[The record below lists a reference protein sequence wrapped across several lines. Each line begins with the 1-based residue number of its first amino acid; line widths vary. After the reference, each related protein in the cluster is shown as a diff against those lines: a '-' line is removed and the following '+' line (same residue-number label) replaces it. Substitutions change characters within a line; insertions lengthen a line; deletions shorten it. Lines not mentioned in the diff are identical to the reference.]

1 MINNLYNIGLKSLQ
15 NAQVSIDNASNNI
28 ANADTPGYQQTEAV
42 YETGDSI
49 TIQGL
54 TVGTGADV
62 VAIQSAFDEFVE
74 AQYLDASADLAC
86 QNAAYQYLYQLDSL
100 LNQTDG
106 GLSTS
111 LDDFFLAWN
120 DLSTDPDSLSAR
132 EALLG
137 ETQTLIYGLNS
148 TAEQL
153 EGVEESINTEIQS
166 EISEANQ
173 LIEDIALSNAAIAA
187 NPNDLQA
194 IAERDQMIRNLDAII
209 GVNAL
214 YKSNGE
220 VTIMTEEGYTMVD
233 GTETHS
239 LVYGDPNATASLIR
253 DSDYDGTIE
262 FSGSS
267 SEELLLEFVSTG
279 PDGTAEFKVS
289 TDGGNTWLED
299 ENGDTMLYTAGD
311 ENSPVEIEGVE
322 IWFEGS
328 TTDHATGDRYAI
340 TPKSGLYWETSD
352 GSLQNITP
360 MTDAAGQEV
369 SGRTSGGSLAGLYTA
384 RDDTVVPTLDALDDI
399 ANALIWE
406 VNAEHAQGAG
416 LEHHTGLT
424 GSYSMED
431 SSALL
436 SNSGLA
442 YADNI
447 QAGELELVTYN
458 ADGTVS
464 TSAVISID
472 PATNS
477 MDDIINSINLLY
489 AGELTA
495 SVNSDGQL
503 QIAAASDVSFEIAG
517 DSSNLLAATGMNT
530 FFTGSDAS
538 TIAIDS
544 YIATDTAHINSG
556 VVGDDG
562 LVSSGN
568 NDVANTMMT
577 LSSENVSVGSIT
589 TTLSGALS
597 TLVSDVGST
606 TYSTELKLTYAQ
618 TSAQYLYDQ
627 QASVSEVNVDEE
639 LLDLTK
645 YQQQYQAAAEII
657 SVTRTMMDTILDMV

>member
-28 ANADTPGYQQTEAV
+28 ANADTPGYQQTEAI

-111 LDDFFLAWN
+111 LDNFFLAWN
-120 DLSTDPDSLSAR
+120 ELSTDPDSLSAR

-137 ETQTLIYGLNS
+137 ETQSLIYGLNS

-289 TDGGNTWLED
+289 TDGGKTWLED

-328 TTDHATGDRYAI
+328 TADHATGDRYAV
-340 TPKSGLYWETSD
+340 TPKSGLYWETGD

-360 MTDAAGQEV
+360 MTDASGQGV

-384 RDDTVVPTLDALDDI
+384 RDDTVLPTLDALDDI

-436 SNSGLA
+436 SNSGLT

-464 TSAVISID
+464 TSAVISVD

-477 MDDIINSINLLY
+477 MDDIINSINTLY

-495 SVNSDGQL
+495 SVNGDGQL

-568 NDVANTMMT
+568 NDVANAMMT
-577 LSSENVSVGSIT
+577 LSSENVSVGTMS

-597 TLVSDVGST
+597 TLVSDVGSA

>member
-214 YKSNGE
+214 YKSNG
-220 VTIMTEEGYTMVD
+220 
-233 GTETHS
+233 
-239 LVYGDPNATASLIR
+239 
-253 DSDYDGTIE
+253 
-262 FSGSS
+262 
-267 SEELLLEFVSTG
+267 
-279 PDGTAEFKVS
+279 
-289 TDGGNTWLED
+289 
-299 ENGDTMLYTAGD
+299 
-311 ENSPVEIEGVE
+311 
-322 IWFEGS
+322 
-328 TTDHATGDRYAI
+328 
-340 TPKSGLYWETSD
+340 KSRS
-352 GSLQNITP
+352 
-360 MTDAAGQEV
+360 
-369 SGRTSGGSLAGLYTA
+369 
-384 RDDTVVPTLDALDDI
+384 
-399 ANALIWE
+399 
-406 VNAEHAQGAG
+406 
-416 LEHHTGLT
+416 
-424 GSYSMED
+424 
-431 SSALL
+431 
-436 SNSGLA
+436 
-442 YADNI
+442 
-447 QAGELELVTYN
+447 
-458 ADGTVS
+458 
-464 TSAVISID
+464 
-472 PATNS
+472 
-477 MDDIINSINLLY
+477 
-489 AGELTA
+489 
-495 SVNSDGQL
+495 
-503 QIAAASDVSFEIAG
+503 
-517 DSSNLLAATGMNT
+517 
-530 FFTGSDAS
+530 
-538 TIAIDS
+538 
-544 YIATDTAHINSG
+544 
-556 VVGDDG
+556 
-562 LVSSGN
+562 
-568 NDVANTMMT
+568 
-577 LSSENVSVGSIT
+577 
-589 TTLSGALS
+589 
-597 TLVSDVGST
+597 
-606 TYSTELKLTYAQ
+606 
-618 TSAQYLYDQ
+618 
-627 QASVSEVNVDEE
+627 
-639 LLDLTK
+639 
-645 YQQQYQAAAEII
+645 
-657 SVTRTMMDTILDMV
+657 